1 MIRLENGTMLDPTG
15 TLKNPP
21 PSAYQGGEPK

>member
-1 MIRLENGTMLDPTG
+1 MIRLENGAVLDPTG

-21 PSAYQGGEPK
+21 LPRSGG